1 MTEATQSETDRG
13 TTGQGH
19 ITGYGTPAYRAYVL
33 NALLIIYTLSFM
45 DRALLSVVGRPLK
58 AEFQITDFW
67 YGMLTGAG
75 FAFVFATLGI
85 PLARLSEKRSRVWII
100 AIALAVWSGFTAA
113 TGLSQEV
120 TVGGFVITGFMF
132 LLACRIGVGVGEAGA
147 NPPSSSIIADYFPAK
162 SRSTALGYWAMG
174 VTLGTMLA
182 NMIGGPIADAYG
194 WRMAFFALGIPGI
207 LIAVIFVMTIREPP
221 RGYSEPPE
229 AKRGPALS
237 FSAVLKVLAA
247 RPSFWMMTAGA
258 TIASFCGYAIAGFQ
272 SLYIQRTFDLTAGEA
287 SLWIN
292 APAYAA
298 GAVGTLLTGWLAQM
312 IGSKSVSAIAWL
324 PAIGL
329 IVCVPFYIWGFTSPS
344 LWICLA
350 GLCLGHFVK
359 YGYLASQFTIAQGV
373 VPPSGR
379 ATATAILIFV
389 INILG
394 YGFGPPFAGF
404 LSDFFFSR
412 AAAEAGYAGMTNG
425 VCDAAQEALKK
436 AGEGVAKADV
446 LAGLVR
452 PMSEAQHAFCGVANS
467 EATQSA
473 LLTISAIYAL
483 GGICFL
489 LCLFTIRRDMT
500 PRPVS

>member
-1 MTEATQSETDRG
+1 MTEATQSEPDHG
-13 TTGQGH
+13 TAGQGH

-113 TGLSQEV
+113 TGLSHEV
-120 TVGGFVITGFMF
+120 AFGGFVVTGFMF

-147 NPPSSSIIADYFPAK
+147 NPPASSIITDYFPAR

-207 LIAVIFVMTIREPP
+207 LIAILFVMTIREPP

-229 AKRGPALS
+229 ARRGPPLS

-258 TIASFCGYAIAGFQ
+258 TVASFCGYAIAGFQ

-292 APAYAA
+292 APSYAA
-298 GAVGTLLTGWLAQM
+298 GAVGTLLTGWLAQK
-312 IGSKSVSAIAWL
+312 IGSRSVSAIAWL

-329 IVCVPFYIWGFTSPS
+329 ILCVPFYLWGFTSPS

-359 YGYLASQFTIAQGV
+359 YGYLAAQFTIAQGV

-379 ATATAILIFV
+379 ATSTAILIFV